1 VVVAL
6 VVLELAQDFQLLP
19 EPITRLP
26 SVLVEM
32 VLQLRRE
39 DRAGQIL
46 FLALSLQQA
55 AVVVVRIA
63 CRIPLV
69 FRRAD
74 LEDLVEVGLL
84 PKRQIPQQQEALAI
98 RQPQR
103 PRKAILAA
111 QAHISQAQQRTIKAA
126 AAGHQQ

>member
-1 VVVAL
+1 M
-6 VVLELAQDFQLLP
+6 
-19 EPITRLP
+19 
-26 SVLVEM
+26 LVE
-32 VLQLRRE
+32 VALQLRRE
-39 DRAGQIL
+39 DQADQIL
-46 FLALSLQQA
+46 FLVLLLQQ
-55 AVVVVRIA
+55 AVVVVARIA

-74 LEDLVEVGLL
+74 LEDLVEEELL

-111 QAHISQAQQRTIKAA
+111 QAHMSQARQHTIKAA
-126 AAGHQQ
+126 VAGRQQ